1 MRFLYLKHNECFYK
15 TWPITFRYASVW
27 FFSIYFSTNASGHTI
42 ASETCERQG
51 FTTFPFTIT
60 IHNISTI
67 KWTPQTVEYT
77 TDIESVFY
85 LYIR

>member
-1 MRFLYLKHNECFYK
+1 MRFLYLKQNFYK

-27 FFSIYFSTNASGHTI
+27 FFSIYFSTNFPGHTI

-60 IHNISTI
+60 IHNRTTI
-67 KWTPQTVEYT
+67 K
-77 TDIESVFY
+77 
-85 LYIR
+85 

>member
-27 FFSIYFSTNASGHTI
+27 FFSIYFSNNAPGHTI

-51 FTTFPFTIT
+51 FTTFPFTTT
-60 IHNISTI
+60 IHNRPTI
-67 KWTPQTVEYT
+67 K
-77 TDIESVFY
+77 
-85 LYIR
+85 